1 MMTKAKGSTMVDD
14 AVKAH
19 EAAVEAVRAAET
31 ALKDADDQ
39 LRAALVERDRLDKEL
54 DGGAD
59 IDAADLAAQ
68 IGANGTTVEAL
79 SRLKGRRQAALRE
92 AREAAETAGK
102 RVPLARLQEL
112 RDDLNRFDLAAEK
125 ARLVAAVQ
133 DDYARVV
140 ARLYDLQDRI
150 AEARSW
156 AEEAQGVDGA
166 RVKPADKWNSSSPT
180 VVDGRPLVAPAAP
193 SSVLDWLTSGLVDE
207 RAVARKREGEAANRA
222 RYRETHAA
230 QARHAQAQSDA
241 MPRVYGDTAE
251 AVVKAALR

>member
-1 MMTKAKGSTMVDD
+1 M
-14 AVKAH
+14 
-19 EAAVEAVRAAET
+19 
-31 ALKDADDQ
+31 
-39 LRAALVERDRLDKEL
+39 
-54 DGGAD
+54 
-59 IDAADLAAQ
+59 
-68 IGANGTTVEAL
+68 
-79 SRLKGRRQAALRE
+79 
-92 AREAAETAGK
+92 
-102 RVPLARLQEL
+102 PLARLKEL
-112 RDDLNRFDLAAEK
+112 ADDLNRFDLAAEK

-207 RAVARKREGEAANRA
+207 RAVARKRAGAAANRA
-222 RYRETHAA
+222 RIAEAHAA

-241 MPRVYGDTAE
+241 MPRYYGDATE
-251 AVVKAALR
+251 TVMKAQRR

>member
-1 MMTKAKGSTMVDD
+1 MTKKAEMTMVDT

-19 EAAVEAVRAAET
+19 EAAVETVRAAET
-31 ALKDADDQ
+31 ALKDADEQ
-39 LRAALVERDRLDKEL
+39 LRAALVERDRLDREL
-54 DGGAD
+54 DGGAQ
-59 IDAADLAAQ
+59 IDAADIATQ
-68 IGANGTTVEAL
+68 IGANQTTVEAL
-79 SRLKGRRQAALRE
+79 SRLKARREAALQE
-92 AREAAETAGK
+92 AREVAETAGK
-102 RVPLARLQEL
+102 RVPLARLKEL
-112 RDDLNRFDLAAEK
+112 ADDLNRFDLAAEK

-156 AEEAQGVDGA
+156 AEEAQGLGVA
-166 RVKPADKWNSSSPT
+166 VKPADRWNASSPT

-207 RAVARKREGEAANRA
+207 RAVARKREAEEANRA
-222 RYRETHAA
+222 RIREAHAA

>member
-1 MMTKAKGSTMVDD
+1 MTKKAEMTMVDT

-19 EAAVEAVRAAET
+19 EAAVETVRAAET
-31 ALKDADDQ
+31 ALKDADEQ
-39 LRAALVERDRLDKEL
+39 LRAALVERDRLDREL
-54 DGGAD
+54 DGGAQ
-59 IDAADLAAQ
+59 IDAADIATQ
-68 IGANGTTVEAL
+68 IGANQTTVEAL
-79 SRLKGRRQAALRE
+79 SRLKARREAALQE
-92 AREAAETAGK
+92 AREVAETAGK
-102 RVPLARLQEL
+102 RVPLARLKEL
-112 RDDLNRFDLAAEK
+112 ADDLNRFDLAAEK

-156 AEEAQGVDGA
+156 AEEAQGLGVA
-166 RVKPADKWNSSSPT
+166 VKPADRWNASSPT

-193 SSVLDWLTSGLVDE
+193 SSVLDWITSGLVDE
-207 RAVARKREGEAANRA
+207 RAAARKRKAEEANRA
-222 RYRETHAA
+222 RYREAHAA
-230 QARHAQAQSDA
+230 QAAHQQAQSDA

>member
-1 MMTKAKGSTMVDD
+1 MVKVKDNVSMVDD

-19 EAAVEAVRAAET
+19 ESAVEAVRDAET
-31 ALKDADDQ
+31 ALKEADEQ
-39 LRAALVERDRLDKEL
+39 LRAALVERDRLDEEL
-54 DGGAD
+54 DGGAQ

-79 SRLKGRRQAALRE
+79 SRLKGRRQVALRE

-156 AEEAQGVDGA
+156 AEEAQGLGVA
-166 RVKPADKWNSSSPT
+166 VKPADRWNASSPT

-193 SSVLDWLTSGLVDE
+193 SSVLDWITSGLVDE
-207 RAVARKREGEAANRA
+207 RAAARKRKAEEANRA
-222 RYRETHAA
+222 RYREAHAA
-230 QARHAQAQSDA
+230 QAAHQQAQSDA

>member
-1 MMTKAKGSTMVDD
+1 MTKKAEMTMVDT

-39 LRAALVERDRLDKEL
+39 LRAALVERDRLDREL
-54 DGGAD
+54 DGGAQ

-92 AREAAETAGK
+92 AREVAETAGK
-102 RVPLARLQEL
+102 RVPLARLKEL
-112 RDDLNRFDLAAEK
+112 ADDLNRFDLAAEK

-166 RVKPADKWNSSSPT
+166 RVKPADRWNASSPT

-207 RAVARKREGEAANRA
+207 RAAARKREGEAANRA